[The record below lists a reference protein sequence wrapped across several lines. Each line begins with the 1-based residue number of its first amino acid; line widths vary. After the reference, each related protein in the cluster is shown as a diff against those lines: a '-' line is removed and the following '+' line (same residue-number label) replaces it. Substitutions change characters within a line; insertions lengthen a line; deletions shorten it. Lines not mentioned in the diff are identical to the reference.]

1 MEQAAE
7 TRGKTVFHF
16 AVLVYREEI
25 APGRPVWFARS
36 VMTSDLASGATSEE
50 AVERL
55 HGVLEAALSTGV
67 ALGMSP
73 RDWLAGQKPDQ
84 ASWIEEW
91 IRYSAP
97 RRVAEI
103 WPAVGGCEIEA
114 NIAWTG
120 AA

>member
-1 MEQAAE
+1 
-7 TRGKTVFHF
+7 
-16 AVLVYREEI
+16 
-25 APGRPVWFARS
+25 
-36 VMTSDLASGATSEE
+36 
-50 AVERL
+50 
-55 HGVLEAALSTGV
+55 
-67 ALGMSP
+67 MSP